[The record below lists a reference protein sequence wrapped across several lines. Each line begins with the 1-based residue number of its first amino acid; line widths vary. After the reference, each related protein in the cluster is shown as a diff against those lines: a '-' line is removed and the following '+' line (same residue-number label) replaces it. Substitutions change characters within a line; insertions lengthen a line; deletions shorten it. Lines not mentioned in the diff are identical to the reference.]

1 MDTTRAPAGK
11 ARARCAPRPAN
22 LALANTAR
30 VQYWFCQIWGDVM
43 LPRDA
48 PTQSSPLDVVSLPR
62 LMERTSGRP
71 EVMIGLIDGPVAANH
86 ADLATESIRP
96 LPSQEAG
103 PSERATGTARAHGTY
118 VAGILS
124 ARRVSAAPAICP
136 GCTLQ
141 VRPIF
146 LEPAPGNADTP
157 SASPGELADAI
168 VDCVDAGARI
178 LNLSVALATPSP
190 NKEPVLDQALHY
202 AAARGAIVVA
212 AAGNQGTVGG
222 SAITRHPW
230 VVPVVAC
237 DLAGRPI
244 AASNLG
250 SSIARRGLM
259 APGDAVTSL
268 GSNGK
273 MVTSSGTSA
282 SAPFVAG
289 AIALLWSLFPAA
301 STAEVKSAVTRAGLR
316 RATIVS
322 PLLDAWAACQLIQN
336 RRSYG

>member
-1 MDTTRAPAGK
+1 M
-11 ARARCAPRPAN
+11 
-22 LALANTAR
+22 
-30 VQYWFCQIWGDVM
+30 
-43 LPRDA
+43 
-48 PTQSSPLDVVSLPR
+48 
-62 LMERTSGRP
+62 
-71 EVMIGLIDGPVAANH
+71 
-86 ADLATESIRP
+86 
-96 LPSQEAG
+96 
-103 PSERATGTARAHGTY
+103 
-118 VAGILS
+118 
-124 ARRVSAAPAICP
+124 SAAPAICP
-136 GCTLQ
+136 GCTLL

-190 NKEPVLDQALHY
+190 NKEPILEQALHY

-230 VVPVVAC
+230 VVPVAAC

-282 SAPFVAG
+282 AAPFVAG
-289 AIALLWSLFPAA
+289 AIALLWSMFPAA

-316 RATIVS
+316 RATVVP